1 MSEPKMEILQKK
13 KKGVCLFRSKGCIVV
28 LGTALN
34 KRYYINLTSPEIAL
48 GDIVPEASSTLKS
61 SGRAV

>member
-1 MSEPKMEILQKK
+1 M
-13 KKGVCLFRSKGCIVV
+13 V

-61 SGRAV
+61 SGRAVQ